1 MTEKEKVGIAL
12 RNLRTNN
19 TDLSVSEVAT
29 KMGKQKVWLS
39 QIETWKRN
47 IYFDDAKELCKIYG
61 VKVSELGEEID
72 RLGGDDKWH
81 L

>member
-39 QIETWKRN
+39 ELETGKKN
-47 IYFDDAKELCKIYG
+47 VFFKDVLALCKIYNCEIS
-61 VKVSELGEEID
+61 KVIEEIEK
-72 RLGGDDKWH
+72 L
-81 L
+81 

>member
-19 TDLSVSEVAT
+19 TDLGVSEVAR
-29 KMGKQKVWLS
+29 KMNKSKVWLS
-39 QIETWKRN
+39 QIETGKRN
-47 IYFDDAKELCKIYG
+47 SYFDDAKALCKIYG

-72 RLGGDDKWH
+72 RLGGDDK
-81 L
+81 

>member
-19 TDLSVSEVAT
+19 TDLGVSEVAR
-29 KMGKQKVWLS
+29 KMNKSKVWLS
-39 QIETWKRN
+39 QIETGKRN
-47 IYFDDAKELCKIYG
+47 IYFDDAKTLCKIYG

-72 RLGGDDKWH
+72 RLGGDDK
-81 L
+81 

>member
-39 QIETWKRN
+39 QIET
-47 IYFDDAKELCKIYG
+47 
-61 VKVSELGEEID
+61 
-72 RLGGDDKWH
+72 
-81 L
+81 